1 MSETTPRSRQELKP
15 IVLDLLKSGAHFGH
29 PVHLWNP
36 KMAPYIFTSRGNQHV
51 IDVAITADA
60 LLTARSKAR
69 DVAAHGGKVV
79 FVGTKRQAQQPI
91 EDAARECNM
100 HYINIRWLGGTL
112 TNWQTISER
121 IRYLNEREAQYEAG
135 EFNALGK
142 KERLLIKKEID
153 KLNRRLGGIKD
164 LESPP
169 DLIFVVDT
177 NVENLAVKEANRTE
191 IPVMAMVDTNCDPD
205 PIDFIIPSND
215 DTQRPIR
222 YITGVIARAITE
234 GTEQHLKD
242 LAANQFDQPLE
253 PEAPELE
260 EEYVPEGVTE
270 LEAEDLLGPSVLKR
284 IAEEESEEL
293 DNEDEAD
300 AVN

>member
-1 MSETTPRSRQELKP
+1 MSDTPGRNRQQLKP
-15 IVLDLLKSGAHFGH
+15 IVLDLLRSGAHFGH

-51 IDVAITADA
+51 IDLAITADA
-60 LLTARSKAR
+60 LLAARSKAR
-69 DVAAHGGKVV
+69 EVAAHGGKVV
-79 FVGTKRQAQQPI
+79 FVGTKRQAQKPV

-135 EFNALGK
+135 EFNALNK
-142 KERLLIKKEID
+142 KERLFIKKEID

-177 NVENLAVKEANRTE
+177 NVENLAVKEANRTD
-191 IPVMAMVDTNCDPD
+191 IPIMAMVDTNCDPD
-205 PIDFIIPSND
+205 PIDYVIPSND

-222 YITGVIARAITE
+222 YITGVIANAIKE
-234 GTEQHLKD
+234 GSEQHLKD
-242 LAANQFDQPLE
+242 LVANQEDQGRE
-253 PEAPELE
+253 PELPELE

-270 LEAEDLLGPSVLKR
+270 LDAEDLLGPSVLKR
-284 IAEEESEEL
+284 IAEEESEEPPA
-293 DNEDEAD
+293 ESEEAASD
-300 AVN
+300 